1 MSGTKI
7 YLDLEDTVIDTF
19 LVPYN
24 AVVIN
29 KDKIKGFLDQHVPFE
44 LGIFSYAMYN
54 YRQLFHLE
62 QALKKD
68 IETALGYKVVLPI
81 PTIEQD
87 IIPLFRRNF
96 SKFFFGTVNKF
107 LRSVSKEVGFVEY
120 VKLTGMTG
128 TIILIDDAVQSK
140 VIQYPDLQIILKNIG
155 DL

>member
-19 LVPYN
+19 LVPYE

-62 QALKKD
+62 QALIKD
-68 IETALGYKVVLPI
+68 IESALGYKVVLPI

-87 IIPLFRRNF
+87 IIPLFRRHF

-107 LRSVSKEVGFVEY
+107 LRSVSKEAGFVEY
-120 VKLTGMTG
+120 VKLTGMIG
-128 TIILIDDAVQSK
+128 TIILIDDSVQSK
-140 VIQYPDLQIILKNIG
+140 VIQYPDLQIILKNVHE
-155 DL
+155 L